1 MAMGAMYLPL
11 LSFIRN
17 FAAVLPLKPADPAAR
32 QILAPQTGDI
42 NVMIIVAVILIAAFL
57 FFILLKGRNKN
68 H

>member
-1 MAMGAMYLPL
+1 MAMGTMALSLM
-11 LSFIRN
+11 SFIRN
-17 FAAVLPLKPADPAAR
+17 FAAVLPLRPAEHAAR
-32 QILAPQTGDI
+32 RILAPQTGDI

>member
-1 MAMGAMYLPL
+1 MDAMFLAFMR
-11 LSFIRN
+11 FIRN
-17 FAAVLPLKPADPAAR
+17 FAAVLPIQPAEHAVR

-42 NVMIIVAVILIAAFL
+42 NVMIVVAVILIAAFL

>member
-1 MAMGAMYLPL
+1 MSFSTLIAA
-11 LSFIRN
+11 FIR
-17 FAAVLPLKPADPAAR
+17 AAILPLKPTDPVAR

-57 FFILLKGRNKN
+57 FFILLKGRRKN